1 MSAGRPAITVVI
13 VTHNSAGHIG
23 ATLTALAPQLGSS
36 DEIVVVDNASSD
48 DTLAVVGA
56 SGSDVRCAGAGA
68 NLGFAAA
75 CHMGARTGAAPLL
88 LFLNPDAL
96 PAESCLDRLRAV
108 AAAQPSWAAWQALV
122 TLPGGRAVNSDGG
135 VTHYLGFGWAGGLG
149 RPVTDGVG
157 QAHVSFAS
165 GAALMIRRTAWEA
178 TEGFDESYFMY
189 GEDLDLSL
197 RLWLTGSEV
206 GIEPRARVEHDYE
219 FAKGAQKW
227 FFLERNRWSTVIADY
242 PGALLGC
249 VLPALLAFELALLPV
264 AARQGWLGAKLR
276 AQAAV
281 IRSLPALLAR
291 RRRVQASRRVS
302 VDAFARR
309 LTASLDSPFLG
320 RATGMPALANG
331 QRAYW
336 RAARIA
342 AAAIDRRLAP
352 PDRR

>member
-1 MSAGRPAITVVI
+1 MAVVI
-13 VTHNSAGHIG
+13 VTHDSARHVGE
-23 ATLTALAPQLGSS
+23 TLAALRSQLGPA
-36 DEIVVVDNASSD
+36 DEVIVVDNASSD
-48 DTLAVVGA
+48 ETLAVA
-56 SGSDVRCAGAGA
+56 SASGAGA
-68 NLGFAAA
+68 RCIETGRNLGFAAG
-75 CHMGARTGAAPLL
+75 CHEGARASTAPLL
-88 LFLNPDAL
+88 LLLNPDAV
-96 PAESCLDRLRAV
+96 PGASCLERLRAV
-108 AAAQPSWAAWQALV
+108 AAEQPSWAAWQALV
-122 TLPGGRAVNSDGG
+122 TLPGGRAVNTDGG
-135 VTHYLGFGWAGGLG
+135 VTHYLGLGWAGGLG
-149 RPVTDGVG
+149 RPVTDGAG

-197 RLWLTGSEV
+197 RLWLTGFEV
-206 GIEPRARVEHDYE
+206 GIEPRALVEHDYE
-219 FAKGAQKW
+219 FAKGAEKW
-227 FFLERNRWSTVIADY
+227 FFLERNRWRTVIADY
-242 PGALLGC
+242 PGALLWC
-249 VLPALLAFELALLPV
+249 VLPALLAFELVLLPV

-281 IRSLPALLAR
+281 VGSLPALLAR

-320 RATGMPALANG
+320 RATGIPALANG

-342 AAAIDRRLAP
+342 AAAIDRPLAP